1 MADEKLTQLTP
12 LDAFATGD
20 LLYVVDD
27 PAGTPVSKKAT
38 IEQVQDYVEGAANTF
53 TAKQT
58 IDLSGEQ
65 LALGGTNTGV
75 MSFAGSSSGKV
86 TVQAASAAGT
96 YTLTLPTSDGDSG
109 QFLQTD
115 GSGVL
120 SWDDAPVTSP
130 AGSDTQL
137 QFNDA
142 GSFGGD
148 AGLTFDKTSNALTIG
163 AGSLKMTGSSSGTV
177 TIQPAAAAGTYSL
190 TLPTSDGDSGQF
202 LKTDGSGVLSWD
214 APAVVTPGGSD
225 TQVQFN
231 DGGAFGADGGFTF
244 NKTAKTLTLGGA
256 TVTTS
261 SPVLDL
267 SQTWNNGAVT
277 FTGLKFNATDTAS
290 AAGSLLMDLQV
301 GGSSRFSVSKTG
313 ILTMPA
319 ANIAANGDVTA
330 RSYVLTGGN
339 VFFTGGPGLVNFF
352 NTAAI
357 GWRNISSLRLGFAD
371 TSASATVT
379 ITIAA
384 PGVVT
389 WTNHGL
395 STGSPVIFSTTGALP
410 TGITAGTTYYAVV
423 VDANSFQIATSF
435 ANAIA
440 ATPTVVTTSGSQSGT
455 HAGRRG
461 AAAQTFGVQDVLST
475 GSPGLENIDGADFVI
490 RGSRS
495 IGNKPGGSIV
505 FQVAPAG
512 ASGTAQNALATALT
526 IDSSLNTTVANNL
539 TAVRLIA
546 TGANSSLSTTYFGSK
561 VNIQGIINGIS
572 LASDSFYAFHNAAA
586 ITGTVDLILARDAA
600 NTLAQR
606 NGTNAQTFRVYN
618 TFTDASNYERGK
630 IEWAS
635 NVLRIGTENAGTG
648 TARNLAFQ
656 VGGTDRLDFGISVAG
671 YWSYPSNTTSKTG
684 FIATN
689 ANSSGASSF
698 AAYKNGSLLT
708 NCEFGYWN
716 STRSPYGAI
725 VSDCGYI
732 YANSANGF
740 VIAQDNGPIVFAVS
754 SGSPVERVRITTAGL
769 VTFGGITS
777 SFPAL
782 KRSSASLIVRLADDT
797 ANAALESASLKTDAP
812 TGGTS
817 GTWKLGVRVAATTL
831 LDTTQYIEVDI
842 GGTLYKV
849 ALVTT

>member
-1 MADEKLTQLTP
+1 MADEKLTQLTS

-38 IEQVQDYVEGAANTF
+38 IQQVQDYVEGAANTF

-177 TIQPAAAAGTYSL
+177 TLQPAAAAGTYSL

-231 DGGAFGADGGFTF
+231 DGGAFGADAGFTF
-244 NKTAKTLTLGGA
+244 NKTAKTLTLGGG
-256 TVTTS
+256 TVTAS

-267 SQTWNNGAVT
+267 SQAWNNAAVT

-290 AAGSLLMDLQV
+290 AAGSLLMDLQA
-301 GGSSRFSVSKTG
+301 GGVSKAQVTKQGGVRASDGQISTG
-313 ILTMPA
+313 NGFRFVGAQHGFYSPGSGASNFYA
-319 ANIAANGDVTA
+319 AISNSAVAEFLA
-330 RSYVLTGGN
+330 TGL
-339 VFFTGGPGLVNFF
+339 GLGSGSLSW
-352 NTAAI
+352 TAAI
-357 GWRNISSLRLGFAD
+357 GTAQDLFLTRRAAANLRLGAAD

-389 WTNHGL
+389 WSSHNL
-395 STGSPVIFSTTGALP
+395 STGSPVVFSTTGALP
-410 TGITAGTTYYAVV
+410 TGITAGTTYYVVV
-423 VDANSFQIATSF
+423 VDGNSFQIATSF

-455 HAGRRG
+455 QTGRRG
-461 AAAQTFGVQDVLST
+461 AIAQTFGVQDVLST

-512 ASGTAQNALATALT
+512 ASGTTQNALATALT
-526 IDSSLNTTVANNL
+526 INSERQFVNSISGTVSAPAFCFGGNSGRGFYSSTFGFGFGIPSATPVIEVMYSNNQSSGIRILRDMFIGWSDSQS
-539 TAVRLIA
+539 
-546 TGANSSLSTTYFGSK
+546 SSLSTIDTRL
-561 VNIQGIINGIS
+561 Q
-572 LASDSFYAFHNAAA
+572 
-586 ITGTVDLILARDAA
+586 RDAA
-600 NTLAQR
+600 NTLALR

-635 NVLRIGTENAGTG
+635 NVLRIGTEKAGTG
-648 TARNLAFQ
+648 TARALELQTDGTTRLTIASTSGD
-656 VGGTDRLDFGISVAG
+656 VTTTGSVTTAAPAGGT
-671 YWSYPSNTTSKTG
+671 
-684 FIATN
+684 
-689 ANSSGASSF
+689 
-698 AAYKNGSLLT
+698 AA
-708 NCEFGYWN
+708 
-716 STRSPYGAI
+716 A
-725 VSDCGYI
+725 
-732 YANSANGF
+732 
-740 VIAQDNGPIVFAVS
+740 
-754 SGSPVERVRITTAGL
+754 
-769 VTFGGITS
+769 
-777 SFPAL
+777 
-782 KRSSASLIVRLADDT
+782 
-797 ANAALESASLKTDAP
+797 
-812 TGGTS
+812 
-817 GTWKLGVRVAATTL
+817 WKLGAVASVTPTL
-831 LDTTQYIEVDI
+831 QNRTIEVDI
-842 GGTLYKV
+842 GGTIYYISAK
-849 ALVTT
+849 TTND

>member
-177 TIQPAAAAGTYSL
+177 TLQPAAAAGTYSL

-231 DGGAFGADGGFTF
+231 DGGSFGGDSGFTF

-256 TVTTS
+256 TVTAS

-267 SQTWNNGAVT
+267 TQTWNNGAVT

-290 AAGSLLMDLQV
+290 ASGSLLMDLQADGV
-301 GGSSRFSVSKTG
+301 SRFNVSKTG
-313 ILTMPA
+313 NVTLFGGAVFSALGNLFIRS
-319 ANIAANGDVTA
+319 ANGASIIFQGVSNTPVA
-330 RSYVLTGGN
+330 IQASAGAPALGCASPVSFGWTSSATSGNGAIELFLTRRAVAN
-339 VFFTGGPGLVNFF
+339 
-352 NTAAI
+352 
-357 GWRNISSLRLGFAD
+357 LRLGAAD

-389 WTNHGL
+389 WSGHGL
-395 STGSPVIFSTTGALP
+395 STGSPVVFSTTGALP

-423 VDANSFQIATSF
+423 VGANSFQIATSF

-455 HAGRRG
+455 QTGRRG
-461 AAAQTFGVQDVLST
+461 AIAQTFGVQDTLST
-475 GSPGLENIDGADFVI
+475 SSLENIDGADFVI

-512 ASGTAQNALATALT
+512 SSGTAQNALATALT
-526 IDSSLNTTVANNL
+526 IAGDRSATFDGFI
-539 TAVRLIA
+539 AVSGA
-546 TGANSSLSTTYFGSK
+546 TGGRLAALGVGQGFNVRDTSGTNKIILSAGTDPGVIVGSDGMLGFSSVSGP
-561 VNIQGIINGIS
+561 NNPGG
-572 LASDSFYAFHNAAA
+572 A
-586 ITGTVDLILARDAA
+586 DLRLFRDAA
-600 NTLAQR
+600 NTLALR
-606 NGTNAQTFRVYN
+606 NGTNAQVARIYGSFTSASVYKRL
-618 TFTDASNYERGK
+618 TLSSTTTVATVAAETDTGDMDLALTPAGAGNVRYGTHSAIGAETVTGY
-630 IEWAS
+630 IEIKDA
-635 NVLRIGTENAGTG
+635 
-648 TARNLAFQ
+648 
-656 VGGTDRLDFGISVAG
+656 GGTIRKLAV
-671 YWSYPSNTTSKTG
+671 
-684 FIATN
+684 
-689 ANSSGASSF
+689 
-698 AAYKNGSLLT
+698 
-708 NCEFGYWN
+708 
-716 STRSPYGAI
+716 
-725 VSDCGYI
+725 VS
-732 YANSANGF
+732 
-740 VIAQDNGPIVFAVS
+740 
-754 SGSPVERVRITTAGL
+754 
-769 VTFGGITS
+769 
-777 SFPAL
+777 
-782 KRSSASLIVRLADDT
+782 
-797 ANAALESASLKTDAP
+797 
-812 TGGTS
+812 
-817 GTWKLGVRVAATTL
+817 
-831 LDTTQYIEVDI
+831 
-842 GGTLYKV
+842 
-849 ALVTT
+849 